1 MERGGHNS
9 LRPARREE
17 FGDLTRIWKAAVE
30 ATHGF
35 VTADE
40 IAGWEPRIASEFL
53 PSCEVTVAPSDGGE
67 PLGFIGVAGG
77 SLEMLFVDPDF
88 HGRGI
93 GRQLVEHVQS
103 ERPGLIVEVNEDN
116 PGAVAFYER
125 LGFEITGRSDLD
137 SEGNPHPLLFM
148 KSTR

>member
-1 MERGGHNS
+1 M
-9 LRPARREE
+9 RPARREE
-17 FGDLTRIWKAAVE
+17 FAELTRIWKAAVE

-35 VTADE
+35 VSPEE

-53 PSCEVTVAPSDGGE
+53 PSCEVIVATSGDDS
-67 PLGFIGVAGG
+67 PLGFIGLSGG
-77 SLEMLFVDPDF
+77 SLEMLFVDPAD
-88 HGRGI
+88 HGRGV
-93 GRQLVEHVQS
+93 GRALVEHLQAGTP
-103 ERPGLIVEVNEDN
+103 ELTVEVNEEN

>member
-1 MERGGHNS
+1 
-9 LRPARREE
+9 
-17 FGDLTRIWKAAVE
+17 
-30 ATHGF
+30 
-35 VTADE
+35 
-40 IAGWEPRIASEFL
+40 
-53 PSCEVTVAPSDGGE
+53 
-67 PLGFIGVAGG
+67 
-77 SLEMLFVDPDF
+77 MLFVDPDF